1 VREQTLPQIALLRQ
15 QFHLQNQVKLNSML
29 NATMVQAGASI
40 SEAAGTTGA
49 SYGNSIV
56 GRYSVDLSSTN

>member
-1 VREQTLPQIALLRQ
+1 
-15 QFHLQNQVKLNSML
+15 ML